1 MSEGRAVPK
10 KTLQPHQIEGVAFL
24 VERRVALLADE
35 MGLGKTAQVLV
46 ASERLVERG
55 TVSKCL
61 IIIPQYLGTNWE
73 REVRLFARNSP
84 FILVRGTRS
93 EREDAWKM
101 AWPRIFLAGY
111 ETVLADFDL
120 LKHRHWD
127 LLIVDEIQRL
137 KNISTA
143 SHDAIA
149 LIPALRRW
157 GMTGTPVENRFD
169 DLTAMFSVLAPNIVT
184 SVFLEKPEEARRR
197 LLKDVLRRKL
207 ADLIDL
213 PELVEETIYV
223 DLTSEQRSAYDDVLR
238 RGSSASGAPARGS
251 TGRQELRAS
260 GALSTQSALLKI
272 ASIDPISNRSSK
284 LDYLKT
290 HLPELIDSEKVL
302 IFSCFPNKVLRRIEP
317 ELLEY
322 NHVFLDGSQ
331 SIKERDQA
339 VDKFQNDSET
349 RLALVSLKAGGT
361 GLNLTAASRVFHFD
375 SWWTASSKQ
384 QANAR
389 AYRMGQTRKVLAVS
403 LVAANTIEESLMKL
417 LRDKAR
423 LAEIVLSKSSL
434 SDAEVETQ
442 LLTEV

>member
-1 MSEGRAVPK
+1 
-10 KTLQPHQIEGVAFL
+10 
-24 VERRVALLADE
+24 
-35 MGLGKTAQVLV
+35 
-46 ASERLVERG
+46 
-55 TVSKCL
+55 
-61 IIIPQYLGTNWE
+61 
-73 REVRLFARNSP
+73 
-84 FILVRGTRS
+84 
-93 EREDAWKM
+93 
-101 AWPRIFLAGY
+101 
-111 ETVLADFDL
+111 
-120 LKHRHWD
+120 
-127 LLIVDEIQRL
+127 
-137 KNISTA
+137 
-143 SHDAIA
+143 
-149 LIPALRRW
+149 
-157 GMTGTPVENRFD
+157 
-169 DLTAMFSVLAPNIVT
+169 
-184 SVFLEKPEEARRR
+184 
-197 LLKDVLRRKL
+197 
-207 ADLIDL
+207 
-213 PELVEETIYV
+213 
-223 DLTSEQRSAYDDVLR
+223 
-238 RGSSASGAPARGS
+238 
-251 TGRQELRAS
+251 
-260 GALSTQSALLKI
+260 
-272 ASIDPISNRSSK
+272 